1 MWIGFEGLGFGKIF
15 GGKDWFRV
23 GVYVLVRLMGLVM
36 EIGFTGE

>member
-36 EIGFTGE
+36 EIRFNGE